1 MNEIRFVD
9 TTLRD
14 GHQSLWAEG
23 MRTGMMLPVAANI
36 DRAGFETVE
45 LVAPSFFK
53 KCCREFREDTFER
66 IRLMRERM
74 PNTPLRDSQSLWRVS
89 ARPGPSVYSGWNGWR
104 PMALMS
110 CAVPI
115 RPYGEPMG
123 RDGAHRR

>member
-23 MRTGMMLPVAANI
+23 MRTGMMLPVATNI
-36 DRAGFETVE
+36 DRAGFEAVE

-66 IRLMRERM
+66 IRLMRARM
-74 PNTPLRDSQSLWRVS
+74 PNTPLRAICNRYMAGFQLSPESIVS
-89 ARPGPSVYSGWNGWR
+89 YGWNGWR
-104 PMALMS
+104 PMALAS

-115 RPYGEPMG
+115 RPTQ
-123 RDGAHRR
+123 